1 MPRTDRRQREFDRRE
16 QEILDA
22 ALELCSTVEF
32 ESVTIEQ
39 IARRADVGKGTVY
52 KHFASRDELLFR
64 LNIRFYQGLLD
75 ELRSQMMAG
84 SPRERLRF
92 IIEYALRYH
101 IEHRHY
107 RYVVEYCDRIDF
119 MERAE
124 PKWRDDFLRLDRAFQ
139 EWGVPLI
146 QSGMDSGVFTK
157 RPVEQVL
164 LGMHACFKGAIT
176 MLWAGEHWCPQGGD
190 EETVMTAVTEFML
203 AGLVGD
209 SELAVSVD

>member
-1 MPRTDRRQREFDRRE
+1 
-16 QEILDA
+16 
-22 ALELCSTVEF
+22 
-32 ESVTIEQ
+32 
-39 IARRADVGKGTVY
+39 
-52 KHFASRDELLFR
+52 
-64 LNIRFYQGLLD
+64 
-75 ELRSQMMAG
+75 
-84 SPRERLRF
+84 
-92 IIEYALRYH
+92 
-101 IEHRHY
+101 
-107 RYVVEYCDRIDF
+107 